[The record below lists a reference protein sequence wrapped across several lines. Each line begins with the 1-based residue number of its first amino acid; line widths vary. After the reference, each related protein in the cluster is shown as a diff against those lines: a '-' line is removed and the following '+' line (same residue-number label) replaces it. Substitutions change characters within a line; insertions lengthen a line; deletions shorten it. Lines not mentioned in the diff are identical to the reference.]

1 MMPERQPCCSSVE
14 PVLKNPVKQRLYR
27 VYAKQKNREPAA
39 CLQNRVP
46 RVRIL
51 LPLPK
56 ETPQSVSL
64 FSFYCK
70 LNPKARACRA
80 APPKRRLRRMKRGWA
95 GAAAETARPE
105 PGRSKG
111 ACTAS
116 STSFA
121 FCGKM

>member
-56 ETPQSVSL
+56 RDTAIGVSFFVSL
-64 FSFYCK
+64 QIEPEGTRVPCGSAK
-70 LNPKARACRA
+70 
-80 APPKRRLRRMKRGWA
+80 APPAADEARLGWRSDRN
-95 GAAAETARPE
+95 GAP
-105 PGRSKG
+105 
-111 ACTAS
+111 
-116 STSFA
+116 
-121 FCGKM
+121 